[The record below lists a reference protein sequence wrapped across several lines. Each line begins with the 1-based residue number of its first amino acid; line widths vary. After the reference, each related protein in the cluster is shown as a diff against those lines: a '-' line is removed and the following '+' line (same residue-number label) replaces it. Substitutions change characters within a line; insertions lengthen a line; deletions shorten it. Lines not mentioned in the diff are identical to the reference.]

1 MIKTRLRYCVYD
13 PDPRGNPRY
22 YVRKKGRKKVR
33 ISEKFDDGRGNITE
47 AFMKAY
53 WAALA
58 VMDGATP
65 PKNEVPREDT
75 FDWLVD
81 QYFRSNEFNR
91 LESTTQTDKR
101 SVLARFCVTAGPL
114 PYKRFRQQD
123 VANSQLKRKA
133 TPGAADKLV
142 KVLRA
147 LFNWAMTQNPPLAVA
162 NPATGIKK
170 LNSASEGFHTWT
182 PAEIDKYRA
191 HHPIGTTARLA
202 LEIMINIGARI
213 SDAAYIGRQHESG
226 GELRFT
232 ARKNRNRKPTV
243 IEVPMTT
250 DLVDALRHTKT
261 GDFAYLVTE
270 YGRPFTV
277 NGLGNR
283 MREWCNAAG
292 LPQCSSH
299 GLRKAAAVIFAENGA
314 SAPEMCA
321 VFGWSKLETAETY
334 IRKAQRRK
342 MASNAYARLPD
353 NKKPKSVSFLR
364 TENESETNR
373 GKNRGKSTAKKRNG
387 GPGGT
392 RTPNQAV
399 MSRRW
404 FCFIV

>member
-22 YVRKKGRKKVR
+22 YVRKKGQKKVR
-33 ISEKFDDGRGNITE
+33 IFEKFDDGRGNIAE

-58 VMDGATP
+58 ALDGAAP
-65 PKNEVPREDT
+65 PKKEVPREDT

-81 QYFRSNEFNR
+81 QYYRSNEFKR
-91 LESTTQTDKR
+91 LELMTQSDKR
-101 SVLARFCVTAGPL
+101 SVLSRFCATAGPL
-114 PYKRFRQQD
+114 PYKKFRQQD

-147 LFNWAMTQNPPLAVA
+147 LFNWAMKQQPPLIAA
-162 NPATGIKK
+162 NPAVGIKK
-170 LNSASEGFHTWT
+170 LNAASEGFHTWT
-182 PAEIDKYRA
+182 LDEIDKYRA

-202 LEIMINIGARI
+202 LEIMINVGARI

-226 GELRFT
+226 GQLRFT

-250 DLVDALRHTKT
+250 DLIDALRQTKT
-261 GDFAYLVTE
+261 GDFTYLVTE

-283 MREWCNAAG
+283 MREWCDTAG

-299 GLRKAAAVIFAENGA
+299 GLRKAAAVIFAESGA

-334 IRKAQRRK
+334 IRKAQKRR
-342 MASNAYARLPD
+342 MASNAFARLAD
-353 NKKPKSVSFLR
+353 YRKPESVSFSR
-364 TENESETNR
+364 PEKERETNR
-373 GKNRGKSTAKKRNG
+373 GEKHGKSTSKNKNG

-399 MSRRW
+399 MSRRL
-404 FCFIV
+404 

>member
-13 PDPRGNPRY
+13 PDPRGNARY
-22 YVRKKGRKKVR
+22 YVRKKGHKKVR
-33 ISEKFDDGRGNITE
+33 IHEKFDDDRGNITK
-47 AFMKAY
+47 AFMNAY

-58 VMDGATP
+58 SIDNSEPSEQRG
-65 PKNEVPREDT
+65 PRQDT
-75 FDWLVD
+75 FDWLVE
-81 QYFRSNEFNR
+81 QYFRSNEFKL
-91 LESTTQTDKR
+91 LEFATQSDKR
-101 SVLARFCVTAGPL
+101 SVLARFCETAGSL
-114 PYKRFRQQD
+114 PYKKLRQQD
-123 VANSQLKRKA
+123 VMNSQLKRKA

-147 LFNWAMTQNPPLAVA
+147 LFNWAMKQNPPLATA

-170 LNSASEGFHTWT
+170 LNAASEGFHTWT
-182 PAEIDKYRA
+182 PNEIDKYRR
-191 HHPIGTTARLA
+191 HHPLGTTARLA
-202 LEIMINIGARI
+202 LEIMLNVGARV

-232 ARKNRNRKPTV
+232 ARKNRKRKPTV
-243 IEVPMTT
+243 IEVPMMA
-250 DLVDALRHTKT
+250 DLVDALAQTKT
-261 GDFAYLVTE
+261 GDFTYLVTE
-270 YGRPFTV
+270 FGRPFTV
-277 NGLGNR
+277 NGLGNH

-299 GLRKAAAVIFAENGA
+299 GLRKAAAVIFAESGA

-342 MASNAYARLPD
+342 MANNAYARLAD
-353 NKKPKSVSFLR
+353 YQRPKSVSLSR
-364 TENESETNR
+364 TKKENETNQ
-373 GKNRGKSTAKKRNG
+373 GKKHGKSNTKKRNG

-399 MSRRW
+399 MSRRL
-404 FCFIV
+404 